1 MSKKHQTERAEGL
14 LKRQALV
21 LEMCRTQAL
30 IHRLVIER
38 LKGESKPLGT
48 TARRLN
54 SSGVALK
61 RFTDRESAITDKAA
75 LLPGLLEYARGSKAA
90 QTLPA
95 EERRL
100 LAGAQTLFEACTE
113 MGDRNWSLTRFPE
126 KVVNLFFMVQETRVR
141 ICREYR
147 GWIFAAGFGE
157 QAALVTDLLELK
169 NGALKQLE
177 IPEVADRLLDQLCD
191 AQLLDRVKA
200 AEQASQD
207 ELERYAVHAR
217 KVRDVLMPSVYK
229 DGGKIASALGEAAHF
244 VNEICNPRNSHTSME
259 QMRRVFLMLVDLAV
273 KHNRPLPEDLL
284 PLIKQE
290 RLRATTDVRR
300 MRARPETELGEDEGD
315 PEETQTVKEGM
326 GTGSP
331 LDPSPEKPP
340 SAPPPAPVPESP
352 PLNTPPTQEP
362 PTTVDPLALLRIIES
377 DVLEAEL
384 VRRGRQRQPEPP
396 PTPTRAPKYGI
407 SLFERSLTLLGPL
420 VDLVRASIE
429 TEQVDRN
436 DLRDMARL
444 CQQVLTM
451 IGADKDPTL
460 QHHGLGHLSPEEVFG
475 GRKS

>member
-1 MSKKHQTERAEGL
+1 MGKKHQTERAEEL

-21 LEMCRTQAL
+21 LEMCRTQTL
-30 IHRLVIER
+30 IHRLVTER
-38 LKGESKPLGT
+38 LKEENEPLET
-48 TARRLN
+48 IARRLN

-61 RFTDRESAITDKAA
+61 RFTDRESAITDRAA
-75 LLPGLLEYARGSKAA
+75 LLPGLLAYAHGSKAA
-90 QTLPA
+90 QTLPT
-95 EERRL
+95 EERNL
-100 LAGAQTLFEACTE
+100 LARAQTLFDACTK

-169 NGALKQLE
+169 NQALKQLE

-191 AQLLDRVKA
+191 AQLIDRVKA

-217 KVRDVLMPSVYK
+217 RVRDVLMPSVYK

-259 QMRRVFLMLVDLAV
+259 QMRRVFLMLVDLASR
-273 KHNRPLPEDLL
+273 HNRPIPEDLL
-284 PLIKQE
+284 PFIEQE
-290 RLRATTDVRR
+290 RLQATVDVRR
-300 MRARPETELGEDEGD
+300 MRARPATELRADEDE
-315 PEETQTVKEGM
+315 PEGERNAKEGV
-326 GTGSP
+326 GTESS
-331 LDPSPEKPP
+331 LDLPPREPP
-340 SAPPPAPVPESP
+340 STPPPAPPPDAP

-362 PTTVDPLALLRIIES
+362 ATTVDPLALLRII
-377 DVLEAEL
+377 DTDILEAEL
-384 VRRGRQRQPEPP
+384 VRRGRQPEPP
-396 PTPTRAPKYGI
+396 PPPTRAPKYGI

-420 VDLVRASIE
+420 VDLVRASVE

-444 CQQVLTM
+444 CQQILTL
-451 IGADKDPTL
+451 IGADKDPTI

-475 GRKS
+475 GRKT